1 MAFYTELND
10 LQVTDLV
17 TLKEVKDH
25 LKIEQDFIEDD
36 ALLMSYMGAAFSYI
50 VSYIGRD
57 VLDQKYTVKGKSF
70 EDVFAFKRQTI
81 KSVDSV
87 EYVDEDNEQQ
97 ALSNDLYSVESID
110 KFESK
115 ILFSLSDLPKV
126 QANKSDAV
134 TLTVTCGFKKIPK
147 IIKQSL
153 FLLVGDY
160 YEFRSDRSKI
170 KNTTVMNMLA
180 PHRYYSNE

>member
-25 LKIEQDFIEDD
+25 LKIELDYIEDD
-36 ALLMSYMGAAFSYI
+36 ALIMSYMEAAFSYI
-50 VSYIGRD
+50 ISYLGRD
-57 VLDQKYTVKGKSF
+57 VLDQTYTVKGKSF

-81 KSVDSV
+81 KSVDNV
-87 EYVDEDNEQQ
+87 EYVNEGNEQQ
-97 ALSNDLYSVESID
+97 TLSTDLYYLESID

-115 ILFSLSDLPKV
+115 ILFLLSDLPKV
-126 QANKSDAV
+126 KVNKSDAV

-147 IIKQSL
+147 AIKQSL
-153 FLLVGDY
+153 FLLVGEY
-160 YEFRSDRSKI
+160 YEFRSDRSKV
-170 KNTTVMNMLA
+170 KNTAVMHMLA